1 MDGIERFRIQLRDYP
16 IIAVVHGMAPLAAFL
31 KSRSR
36 IVFVANVDLFSLKE
50 VSNRVSANG
59 KLMIANLDSI
69 PGLAPDK
76 VGLDYLNS
84 IGVRAVATRQT
95 VLIPLIREVGALSFQ
110 KLYVTNRSNL
120 LEMSHEIQAS
130 KADLVQVQPAPI
142 LGWLTEEE
150 RKALEPFI
158 AAGFIQ
164 NAEDVRNALD
174 NGAFAV
180 ATRSEELWNGF
191 TK

>member
-95 VLIPLIREVGALSFQ
+95 ALIPLIR
-110 KLYVTNRSNL
+110 K
-120 LEMSHEIQAS
+120 
-130 KADLVQVQPAPI
+130 
-142 LGWLTEEE
+142 
-150 RKALEPFI
+150 
-158 AAGFIQ
+158 
-164 NAEDVRNALD
+164 
-174 NGAFAV
+174 
-180 ATRSEELWNGF
+180 
-191 TK
+191 